1 MNKETIQL
9 DITGMTCDHCAT
21 SIEKLLSKTEG
32 VKEAKVSYPKAN
44 CECSFDPSKTSKEE
58 IIKTINGTK
67 NYKAHPRPLP
77 EGGEKIP
84 RYHTANPLTYGLMKD
99 KSKEMKSSPTQ
110 AESIA
115 WQILR
120 NKQTG
125 FKIRRQ
131 HIIGDFIV
139 DFVELKS
146 KTVLEI
152 DGKIH
157 DFQKEQDILRTQW
170 LNQQGFE
177 VIRFKNEKVVGDPEG
192 FVAEVKSILSS
203 RSLISSPLGVGQEY
217 SISSPLERGREE
229 AFDLIIIGGGSAAF
243 SAAIKAESLGLTT
256 LMVNGGLEFGGTCVN
271 VGCVPSK
278 NLIRAGET
286 AYHATH
292 SNFAG
297 IKPKGV
303 DIDFAQ
309 VIKDKKKLVA
319 TLQEKKYMDVVSDFE
334 NLTMLKGWATFKD
347 NKTIE
352 VDGKEF
358 KALKFLI
365 ATGASTN
372 IPNIEGL
379 NEIDYLTNVS
389 LFDLEEKSESLTIMG
404 AGYIG
409 LEIAMAYNRLGV
421 KVRIIEFTDR
431 VLRTQTPDISEALEN
446 QMQKE
451 GIEVLPN
458 FRAVKFEKQGSD
470 TIIHC
475 KCPDGSFTKIVEKGK
490 VVIATGTKPNTD
502 TLGLENI
509 GLSLTNSGHIA
520 VNEKMETNLPNVY
533 AVGDVV
539 NTPAFV
545 YTAAF
550 EGKISVENAFTG
562 AENKADY
569 SSMPWVVFTDPQI
582 AGAGLDEAQAESQNI
597 PFEVSKLE
605 LKDVPRAIAA
615 NDTRGFIKLIR
626 NTETDKLIG
635 ARVVAPEGGELIQQL
650 SMAIKYGL
658 TVKDLADSFYPYLTL
673 GEGIKLAAITFGK
686 DVSKLSCCAS

>member
-1 MNKETIQL
+1 MNKETIKL
-9 DITGMTCDHCAT
+9 EITGMTCDHCAT
-21 SIEKLLSKTEG
+21 GIEKLLSKNEG
-32 VKEAKVSYPKAN
+32 VKEAKVSYSKAT

-58 IIKTINGTK
+58 IISTINGTK
-67 NYKAHPRPLP
+67 NYR
-77 EGGEKIP
+77 
-84 RYHTANPLTYGLMKD
+84 
-99 KSKEMKSSPTQ
+99 
-110 AESIA
+110 
-115 WQILR
+115 
-120 NKQTG
+120 
-125 FKIRRQ
+125 
-131 HIIGDFIV
+131 
-139 DFVELKS
+139 
-146 KTVLEI
+146 
-152 DGKIH
+152 
-157 DFQKEQDILRTQW
+157 
-170 LNQQGFE
+170 
-177 VIRFKNEKVVGDPEG
+177 
-192 FVAEVKSILSS
+192 VKSEVSNNGSS
-203 RSLISSPLGVGQEY
+203 GNSQ
-217 SISSPLERGREE
+217 
-229 AFDLIIIGGGSAAF
+229 FDLIIIGGGSAAF

-256 LMVNGGLEFGGTCVN
+256 LMVNGGLDFGGTCVN

-292 SNFAG
+292 SNFKG

-303 DIDFAQ
+303 EIDFAQ

-347 NKTIE
+347 EQTIE
-352 VDGKEF
+352 VYGKEY
-358 KALKFLI
+358 KALKFII
-365 ATGASTN
+365 ATGATTN

-379 NEIDYLTNVS
+379 NEIDYLTNVT
-389 LFDLEEKSESLTIMG
+389 LFDLEEKPESLTIMG

-431 VLRTQTPDISEALEN
+431 VLRTQTPDISGALET

-451 GIEVLPN
+451 GIEISPN

-490 VVIATGTKPNTD
+490 LVIATGTKPNTD
-502 TLGLENI
+502 KLGLENI
-509 GLSLTNSGHIA
+509 GLSLTKSGHIA
-520 VNEKMETNLPNVY
+520 VNEKMETNLPNIY
-533 AVGDVV
+533 AVGDVT

-550 EGKISVENAFTG
+550 EGKIAVENAFTG

-569 SSMPWVVFTDPQI
+569 SSLPWVVFTDPQI
-582 AGAGLDEAQAESQNI
+582 AGAGLDEAQAEAENI

-650 SMAIKYGL
+650 SMAIKYGI
-658 TVKDLADSFYPYLTL
+658 TVKELADSFYPYLTL